1 MKLDVF
7 LYGRTIT
14 HDYFDM
20 YLPPWLKTDTDEYR
34 EYRKT
39 ISHIMKIRD
48 NLHENEMDILKET
61 ADSFIFYKGR
71 KTSMLCTFCHIT
83 GYDQFDRPICSAEG
97 FIFRQDELNN
107 LWKYIP
113 DMIAYLSG
121 TEETYYKKYISL
133 HGEETRPETE
143 NHTENIIFENIAE
156 PELEQFKKLK
166 EAVQNCSR
174 PFSFA
179 YGRFGRK
186 LYDYSPDD
194 AQNRT
199 DVFFVSDE
207 CTDIKYDEVS
217 VKKESNLGEMKF

>member
-97 FIFRQDELNN
+97 FIFRQDELNS

-113 DMIAYLSG
+113 DMIAYLYG

-143 NHTENIIFENIAE
+143 NHTENIIF
-156 PELEQFKKLK
+156 FFR
-166 EAVQNCSR
+166 VQEKR
-174 PFSFA
+174 
-179 YGRFGRK
+179 
-186 LYDYSPDD
+186 
-194 AQNRT
+194 
-199 DVFFVSDE
+199 
-207 CTDIKYDEVS
+207 
-217 VKKESNLGEMKF
+217 SN